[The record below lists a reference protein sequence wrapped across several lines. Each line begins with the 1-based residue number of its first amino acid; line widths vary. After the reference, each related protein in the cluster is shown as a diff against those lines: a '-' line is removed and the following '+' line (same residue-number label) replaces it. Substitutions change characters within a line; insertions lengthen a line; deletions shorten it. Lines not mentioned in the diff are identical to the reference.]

1 MPEPGIEASLNT
13 SGRPICALKLP
24 GSAVSWVTEPQ
35 IPPHTLMFRVALNLN
50 RSAPA
55 ALQTMEIRV
64 VLQQEKSSSSFLFN
78 ARQRS

>member
-1 MPEPGIEASLNT
+1 M
-13 SGRPICALKLP
+13 CMKLP
-24 GSAVSWVTEPQ
+24 GSVVSWMTVPQ
-35 IPPHTLMFRVALNLN
+35 IPPHTLIFRVALDLN

-64 VLQQEKSSSSFLFN
+64 VLRQEKSSSSFLFN

>member
-1 MPEPGIEASLNT
+1 
-13 SGRPICALKLP
+13 
-24 GSAVSWVTEPQ
+24 
-35 IPPHTLMFRVALNLN
+35 MFRVALDLN

-64 VLQQEKSSSSFLFN
+64 VLQQGKSSSSFLFN

>member
-1 MPEPGIEASLNT
+1 
-13 SGRPICALKLP
+13 
-24 GSAVSWVTEPQ
+24 
-35 IPPHTLMFRVALNLN
+35 MFRIALDLN